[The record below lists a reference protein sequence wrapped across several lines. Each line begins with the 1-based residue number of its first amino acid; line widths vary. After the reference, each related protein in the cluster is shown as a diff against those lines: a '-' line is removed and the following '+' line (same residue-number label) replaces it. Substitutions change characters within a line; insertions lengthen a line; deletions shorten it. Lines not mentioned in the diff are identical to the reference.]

1 MTEAYYSIAI
11 DGPAGAGK
19 STIAKKVSETLKIE
33 YIDTGA
39 MYRALTLKVLRNNID
54 PMNEEKIVEIAKSTE
69 IYFKNNKVY
78 LDHIDVSEEIRNNI
92 ISQNVSHISKIG
104 EVRNRLVNLQ
114 RNMALEKNIVMDG
127 RDIGTVVLPN
137 AQYKFFLTATV
148 VERATRRYKELLDRG
163 VLDVDLD
170 SIISD
175 IIERDSID
183 SNREI
188 SPLKQAKD
196 AYLLD
201 TTDKSIEECVD
212 YIVSIVLRRNK

>member
-54 PMNEEKIVEIAKSTE
+54 PMNEEKIIEIAKSTE
-69 IYFKNNKVY
+69 IYFKNNNIY

-148 VERATRRYKELLDRG
+148 IERATRRYKELLDRD
-163 VLDVDLD
+163 VFDVDLD

-212 YIVSIVLRRNK
+212 YIVSIVLRRKK

>member
-1 MTEAYYSIAI
+1 MTEVYYSIAI

-54 PMNEEKIVEIAKSTE
+54 PMNEEKIIEIAKSTE
-69 IYFKNNKVY
+69 IYFKNNNIY
-78 LDHIDVSEEIRNNI
+78 LDHIDVSEEIRDNI
-92 ISQNVSHISKIG
+92 ISQNVSHIAKIG

-148 VERATRRYKELLDRG
+148 IERATRRYKELLDRD
-163 VLDVDLD
+163 VFDVDLD

-212 YIVSIVLRRNK
+212 YIVSIVLRRKK